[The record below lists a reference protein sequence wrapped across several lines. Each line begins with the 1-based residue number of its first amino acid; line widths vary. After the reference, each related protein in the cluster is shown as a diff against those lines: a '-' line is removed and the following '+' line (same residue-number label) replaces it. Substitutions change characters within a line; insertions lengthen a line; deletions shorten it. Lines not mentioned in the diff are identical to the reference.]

1 MPTIKYNLKDGT
13 PVPGVTT
20 VIGKSLGWNKG
31 ALMWWAHQEGL
42 AGRDYRE
49 SQQSAADA
57 GTIAHA
63 MVEAC
68 ICQIDY
74 VPPVDATDEQK
85 RLALLSFD
93 AWREWFEQSRIEF
106 VETEPHLIC
115 PEFRF
120 GGTPDAL
127 GRMKGQLCLLD
138 WKTSKGIYAEYL
150 IQLAAYEHL
159 WNTNRGEQ
167 ITGGI
172 HACRFDKS
180 TGGFAHHY
188 WPCEAL
194 RPAWQAFLALRDLY
208 DLERQMKAL
217 AA

>member
-1 MPTIKYNLKDGT
+1 MPTIKYKLRDGT

-31 ALMWWAHQEGL
+31 ALMYWAHQEGL

-63 MVEAC
+63 MIEAY
-68 ICQIDY
+68 IRHDDY
-74 VPPVDATDEQK
+74 TPPAGATDDQL
-85 RLALLSFD
+85 RLARLSFD
-93 AWREWFEQSRIEF
+93 AAREWCEQSLIEF
-106 VETEPHLIC
+106 VETEPHLVC
-115 PEFRF
+115 PKHRF
-120 GGTPDAL
+120 GGTPDAIA
-127 GRMKGQLCLLD
+127 RIRGQLCLLD
-138 WKTSKGIYAEYL
+138 WKTSKGIYSEYL

-159 WNTNRGEQ
+159 WNRSRDEQ
-167 ITGGI
+167 ITGGV
-172 HACRFDKS
+172 HACRFDKQ
-180 TGGFAHHY
+180 TGGFSHHW
-188 WPCEAL
+188 WPSEAL
-194 RPAWQAFLALRDLY
+194 RPAWNAFLALRDLY